1 MPPRIDELDWSADI
15 PPKLGRRGLTTD
27 DAQDVLQIRPLLAWQ
42 KEEWKLGDDGRPRLR
57 PRRVR
62 MIGPD
67 YSGRF
72 LTFILEAPDDHRVS
86 RIVSGWP
93 ATRRDIARYRRAR

>member
-1 MPPRIDELDWSADI
+1 MPPDVDELDWSADI
-15 PPKLGRRGLTTD
+15 PSKLGRHGLTTD
-27 DAQDVLQIRPLLAWQ
+27 DAQDVFRIRPLLAWQ
-42 KEEWKLGDDGRPRLR
+42 KEEWQLGDDGLLRLR

-72 LTFILEAPDDHRVS
+72 LTFILEAPDDRRVS
-86 RIVSGWP
+86 QIVSGWP